1 MEQALA
7 QQSSSAARDF
17 LTVPFL
23 DAFGRRL
30 EIDQLGLPHL
40 SLDYH
45 FRKVPRFDRCTTCHQ
60 GIDKSLAHRPTQ
72 PRYGR
77 EQRIDVRFDGSRPS
91 PVRGRADD
99 PQVLAGAYG
108 FVLAPRG
115 MLDTDVPTVGQV
127 FSESK
132 AARGS
137 GSGRCDSCDQR

>member
-1 MEQALA
+1 MHVSPADRALDHALRALQSEEHAEAAARKAASSGEPRDKEDARKDLLGRRAERERLEQALA

-23 DAFGRRL
+23 VCVSGGL
-30 EIDQLGLPHL
+30 PEIDQLGLPHL

-77 EQRIDVRFDGSRPS
+77 EQRYLRP
-91 PVRGRADD
+91 
-99 PQVLAGAYG
+99 
-108 FVLAPRG
+108 F
-115 MLDTDVPTVGQV
+115 
-127 FSESK
+127 
-132 AARGS
+132 
-137 GSGRCDSCDQR
+137 